1 MGSGCTTALCGL
13 KIFFKRRAG
22 VLYRYRF
29 TGESVETGEKDCE
42 GDGAVSSL
50 QAFPRAWGVGD
61 SRPRLNRCQ
70 NALDFPTLETYA
82 DQAVPALGPPPA
94 RVPPS
99 HHLYLAHSGAEVRG
113 IPHLP
118 KPGRCGAPVIRYGP
132 GREKYRLVGTRR
144 LATCPA
150 QLSGDARP
158 PWSTGKRLNPASSL

>member
-82 DQAVPALGPPPA
+82 DQAVPALGPP
-94 RVPPS
+94 S
-99 HHLYLAHSGAEVRG
+99 
-113 IPHLP
+113 
-118 KPGRCGAPVIRYGP
+118 
-132 GREKYRLVGTRR
+132 
-144 LATCPA
+144 
-150 QLSGDARP
+150 ARP
-158 PWSTGKRLNPASSL
+158 PPASPPRIICTLRTQEPRFVESHICQNRADVGHPSFVTDQAVRNTG